1 MSSLHFDIQKG
12 DRYEVGV
19 TSNNYWLED
28 CMTLWGE
35 PKRVHM
41 QNVEQLNAHDCHQNV
56 IEYSTTSLHQKKT
69 HMHKQELWVELAE
82 EV

>member
-1 MSSLHFDIQKG
+1 
-12 DRYEVGV
+12 
-19 TSNNYWLED
+19 
-28 CMTLWGE
+28 MTLWGE

-69 HMHKQELWVELAE
+69 HMHKQEL
-82 EV
+82 